1 MLLNSFNISC
11 RIYYNYS
18 LIMNKN
24 KLKILDCTLRDG
36 GYYNN
41 WDFSKDL
48 IEDYLKA
55 MSAAKI
61 EYVELGFRFFKKDI
75 YLGPCAY
82 TTSSFLETLNIPKN
96 LKIGIM
102 INAKDIISNNLSK
115 SEINKIFFEFSKKKK
130 ISFIRFACHLSEI
143 NKIIPLSNLLNKKG
157 IITAINLM
165 QVSEIRDNEIEKI
178 TKLAAKSKLDIF
190 YFADSLGNLE
200 PHNIIHISKL
210 IKKNWKKD
218 IGFHAH
224 DNMGRALINGVTA
237 FNSGI
242 NWIDSTVT
250 GMGRG
255 AGNIQTEFA
264 LLQFSKYLKKN
275 VDISLLLK
283 LIEVRFNPM
292 KIKYKWGT
300 NPYYYLAGQHK
311 IHPTFIQSMLT
322 ELNLEPLEI
331 LSAINNLKKRDGKNF
346 NKNLIE
352 VGKNLYQGK
361 ASGTW
366 NPYKLIKG
374 KNVLII
380 GSGPSSLKHSKAI
393 ENFIA
398 KNKLFV
404 IALNTQKTINEK
416 LLDLRVSCHT
426 LRIMSDINIFKKIT
440 QPLALPLD
448 RLPLNQKEKF
458 KKLKIFNYGL
468 EVKTGKFVFGKKSSI
483 APNSLTIVYALSIAN
498 SGKAKK
504 IFVSGLDGYP
514 MNNPRRHEMDE
525 TLKIYLSTKN
535 RSELISITPSLYKIK
550 TSSVYA

>member
-1 MLLNSFNISC
+1 MK
-11 RIYYNYS
+11 
-18 LIMNKN
+18 KN

-41 WDFSKDL
+41 WDFSREL
-48 IEDYLKA
+48 IEEYLQA

-82 TTSSFLETLNIPKN
+82 TTPSFLETLSIPKN

-102 INAKDIISNNLSK
+102 INAKDILSNNLSK
-115 SEINKIFFEFSKKKK
+115 QEVIKNFFEFSKKRK
-130 ISFIRFACHLSEI
+130 ISFIRFACHMSEI
-143 NKIIPLSNLLNKKG
+143 VKIVPLCNLLHKWG
-157 IITAINLM
+157 ITSVINLM
-165 QVSEIRDNEIEKI
+165 QISEISDLEIEKI
-178 TKLAAKSKLDIF
+178 SILVAKSKLDVF

-200 PHNIIHISKL
+200 PQNIIHISNL
-210 IKKNWKKD
+210 IKKHWKKD

-224 DNMGRALINGVTA
+224 DNMGRALINGVAA
-237 FNSGI
+237 FNNGV

-264 LLQFSKYLKKN
+264 LLQFSKFLKKN

-283 LIEVRFNPM
+283 LIDERFNPM

-311 IHPTFIQSMLT
+311 IHPTFIQSILT

-331 LSAINNLKKRDGKNF
+331 LSAIENLKKSDGRSF

-352 VGKNLYQGK
+352 VSKNLYQGK
-361 ASGTW
+361 TSGTW
-366 NPYKLIKG
+366 NPFKLIKG

-380 GSGPSSLKHSKAI
+380 GSGPSSLRHSKAI
-393 ENFIA
+393 ENFII
-398 KNKLFV
+398 KNKPFV
-404 IALNTQKTINEK
+404 IALNTQKSISEK
-416 LLDLRVSCHT
+416 LINLRVSCHT

-440 QPLALPLD
+440 QPIVLPLD
-448 RLPLNQKEKF
+448 RLPSNQKAKF

-468 EVKTGKFVFGKKSSI
+468 EVKTGKFAFGKKSSI
-483 APNSLTIVYALSIAN
+483 TPNSLTIVYALSIAN

-504 IFVSGLDGYP
+504 IYVSGLDGYP
-514 MNNPRRHEMDE
+514 MDNPRRHEMDE
-525 TLKIYLSTKN
+525 TLKLYLATKKS
-535 RSELISITPSLYKIK
+535 SELISITPSRYKIK
-550 TSSVYA
+550 SSSVYA